1 VKLFS
6 PLYKKVMQW
15 SQHKHAPFFL
25 YMTAFIESIFWPIP
39 VDIMLAPMV
48 LAKRDRAWRYA
59 IGATFFSVLG
69 GAIGYYLGHVLYDP
83 VVLPFIEFMGYQDKM
98 ATALH
103 WFSEW
108 GMMVIF
114 IASFTPIPFKV
125 FTITAGVM
133 GMAFLPFMGIALIGR
148 GLRFFIVTGLMVLGG
163 DKMEE
168 KLSKYIDVLGWITI
182 LLAVVVYII
191 VKY

>member
-1 VKLFS
+1 MKLFS

>member
-1 VKLFS
+1 MKIFS
-6 PLYKKVMQW
+6 PLYKKVMLW

-39 VDIMLAPMV
+39 VDIMLAPMA
-48 LAKRDRAWRYA
+48 LAKRNLAWRYA
-59 IGATFFSVLG
+59 IGATVFSVLG
-69 GAIGYYLGHVLYDP
+69 GAIGYYIGHVLYDP
-83 VVLPFIEFMGYQDKM
+83 VVLPFIEFMGYQHKM
-98 ATALH
+98 QTALE

-133 GMAFLPFMGIALIGR
+133 SMAFLPFLGVALIGR
-148 GLRFFIVTGLMVLGG
+148 GLRFFLVTGLMVLGG
-163 DKMEE
+163 EKMEE
-168 KLSKYIDVLGWITI
+168 KLSKYIDILGWITI